1 MYVFGITATFC
12 SLDLLTNN
20 LFPSSSFT
28 CDDILMTPNN
38 VYEIHRYQHDNFQ
51 YVVARTNKYTEEQV
65 KKDVEKMNEMLSEEA
80 KSQGIRYVF
89 AIGSMSQIIKQR
101 AKKTQRGAGGGEQQ
115 SSSIL

>member
-1 MYVFGITATFC
+1 
-12 SLDLLTNN
+12 
-20 LFPSSSFT
+20 
-28 CDDILMTPNN
+28 MTSNS

-65 KKDVEKMNEMLSEEA
+65 RKDIEKMNEMLSEEA

-89 AIGSMSQIIKQR
+89 AIGSMSDMIKHST
-101 AKKTQRGAGGGEQQ
+101 KKTQRGGGREQL